1 MKEILPF
8 RRPDNESL
16 VAQAK
21 LNLLKK
27 TAKFKKWS
35 YVFVLKILEDFW
47 TISIL
52 SWRINAQKKQK
63 NIWWKSVIETVL

>member
-27 TAKFKKWS
+27 SVKFAK
-35 YVFVLKILEDFW
+35 
-47 TISIL
+47 
-52 SWRINAQKKQK
+52 
-63 NIWWKSVIETVL
+63 